1 MYDLLGKKYFYLF
14 FSLLVV
20 VGAYVAFAVYSWIER
35 QPTGDVNK
43 SWMTASSD
51 SDGSNLIFGDN
62 RGRLYTSADFGV
74 TWTERQPARAL
85 NKFWQGSASDD
96 DGSNLIVGANRGRL
110 YTSADFGVTWTERQP
125 AGDVY
130 KNWFSVASD
139 DDGSNLFVGAYP
151 GRLYTSADFGVTWTE
166 RQPAGAFNKFWQ
178 GSASDDDGSNLSVG
192 AYPGRLYTSADFGVT
207 WTERQPAGAF
217 NKFWGYID
225 FDVSNLVAKPPPVEP
240 GVDDLTPPTVTTLS
254 PEDDATG
261 VSTTINLVITFSET
275 VDVEAGVNNNIII
288 KKTSDDSIVETIDAQ
303 DATVTG
309 SGTPVITINPAT
321 TLDEQTDYYVEIGAD
336 AFDDTNSNSYA
347 GISNTTSW
355 SFTTGDFTEP
365 TVTTLS
371 PEDDATGVSTTIDLV
386 ITFSETVDAEDGVNN
401 DIIIK
406 KTSDDSI
413 VETIDAQNARV
424 TGSGTPVIT
433 INPATTLDEQTEYY
447 VEIGADAFDDTNS
460 NSYAGISNTTSWS
473 FTTGDFTPPTV
484 LSGAPSGSQSAGT
497 TQVTMSLT
505 TDENTTCRYSSTLGT
520 AFIAMTA
527 FTTTGTTNHSTSI
540 AGLSNSSSYSYYAL
554 CQDGSNNESVEAT
567 ISFSVASAGRSRSC
581 YGCRI
586 DPVEPIGGFKLDI
599 NQGATLTSNRIVTLN
614 QNAGTDIKKMRT
626 SMRSDFSDS
635 SQEEYQPTK
644 QWDLCSSFSGLIK
657 SPSCPDGK
665 YIVNTKFYTT
675 YGRTTDTAVV
685 SSSII
690 LQTTQQGQAPS
701 LSPFVKYL
709 RFKDTDLGVK
719 QLQIFL
725 NKDPDTQLANSG
737 LGSPGKETTYFGLLT
752 KKAVIK
758 FQEKYAT
765 DILIPEGLTKGTGF
779 MGQFTTKKINEL
791 IGN

>member
-35 QPTGDVNK
+35 QPAGDVNK

-225 FDVSNLVAKPPPVEP
+225 FDVRNLVAKPPPVEP
-240 GVDDLTPPTVTTLS
+240 GLDDLTSPTVTTLS

-309 SGTPVITINPAT
+309 SGTTVITIT
-321 TLDEQTDYYVEIGAD
+321 
-336 AFDDTNSNSYA
+336 
-347 GISNTTSW
+347 
-355 SFTTGDFTEP
+355 
-365 TVTTLS
+365 
-371 PEDDATGVSTTIDLV
+371 
-386 ITFSETVDAEDGVNN
+386 
-401 DIIIK
+401 
-406 KTSDDSI
+406 
-413 VETIDAQNARV
+413 
-424 TGSGTPVIT
+424 
-433 INPATTLDEQTEYY
+433 PATTLDEQTEYY

-567 ISFSVASAGRSRSC
+567 ISFSVASAGRSGGC

-586 DPVEPIGGFKLDI
+586 DPVKPIGGFKLDI
-599 NQGATLTSNRIVTLN
+599 NQGATVTSNRIVTLN